1 MAGKKKPAEYPVR
14 LRIKKG
20 DTVMVLSGKDR
31 GKTGAV
37 LQAFPSTNKV
47 LVEGAN
53 MVIKHQKARQGG
65 QRGRSAAQQ
74 IQEGGRIE
82 KPAPMS
88 ASKVMLVC
96 PTCNKPT
103 RVGYGYAEG
112 DGKLS
117 SRKYRVCKR
126 AECGAAIDQP
136 GGARAARLQ

>member
-1 MAGKKKPAEYPVR
+1 MLKKAKPSEYPVK

-20 DTVMVLSGKDR
+20 DTVMVMSGRDR
-31 GKTGAV
+31 GHTGVV
-37 LQAFPSTNKV
+37 LAAYPSKNKV

-53 MVIKHQKARQGG
+53 VVTKHQKARQT
-65 QRGRSAAQQ
+65 GRPGRTAAQQ

-96 PTCNKPT
+96 PLCHKPT
-103 RVGYGYAEG
+103 RVGYAYREG
-112 DGKLS
+112 EGKPS

-126 AECGAAIDQP
+126 KDCTGGPID
-136 GGARAARLQ
+136 